1 MLGPG
6 DSAPVFTLPDVQGTP
21 VTPAGRR
28 LLVFFKI
35 SCPVCQLA
43 QPFLNRLAARG
54 LPVVLISQDDAE
66 LTPYF
71 LRQFDVQAPTLIDDE
86 AAGYPVSNA
95 FGIDIVPSLF
105 LINDHDVVE
114 AATSGFVKADF
125 AALGGP
131 DLFTANDAVP
141 EWRPGC
147 GSNN

>member
-6 DSAPVFTLPDVQGTP
+6 DPAPIFTLPDVNGTP
-21 VTPAGRR
+21 VSPAGRR

-43 QPFLNRLAARG
+43 QPFLNRLAAGG

-71 LRQFDVQAPTLIDDE
+71 LRQFAVQSPTLIDDE

-95 FGIDIVPSLF
+95 YGIESVPSIF
-105 LINDHDVVE
+105 LVGDDDVID

-131 DLFTANDAVP
+131 DLFEPGDDVP
-141 EWRPGC
+141 AWRPGC
-147 GSNN
+147 GANN